1 MELEVSCNNVG
12 KCPWI
17 GHLSELVAHQNL
29 CDKTLK
35 ILEDNKKK
43 YVANISKRFS
53 FDNDVTTKNGENINN
68 IFCKSEYKN
77 NNRIKFNLNNDNKV
91 MIKNLE
97 KIKAKFMNTTI
108 KKNKEI
114 IKKEEI
120 DEIKKLFS

>member
-1 MELEVSCNNVG
+1 
-12 KCPWI
+12 
-17 GHLSELVAHQNL
+17 
-29 CDKTLK
+29 
-35 ILEDNKKK
+35 
-43 YVANISKRFS
+43 
-53 FDNDVTTKNGENINN
+53 
-68 IFCKSEYKN
+68 
-77 NNRIKFNLNNDNKV
+77 